1 MTLSRLVLGA
11 AVLFTGPAHAL
22 LLGGVEVP
30 KEKVVVYLM
39 IGHSNMAGNDAR
51 NSDGVAHPRAWNYT
65 WSAAT
70 KTWVPAKETPG
81 AMRNGL
87 STRGSGGP
95 SMPFLKQMADANP
108 AYHFGV
114 VTNASLSS
122 TCKGENPGVNTSG
135 MDPEDNRYW
144 KGARLYNEI
153 VTAAKEVRD
162 QVTLGGI
169 VCMLGAVEATR
180 LPDSICRSFGAD
192 LAQLAKDIRGELGMP
207 NLPFMMGEYEMGATG
222 QFSPSLPMPGVIL
235 AQTRL
240 VPTLLDNAALIP
252 SQGIPMMDD
261 HHYAAKVGQVEFAK
275 RIVAAIQQK
284 GWFPPNSG
292 ASIVAPA
299 PGRQAVLVRG
309 GDAGIRRGA
318 VAIFRGETP
327 YLIDGKALSIVRK
340 HAIEIP

>member
-1 MTLSRLVLGA
+1 MPYNRLVLGIS
-11 AVLFTGPAHAL
+11 LLLIGPAHAL

-51 NSDGVAHPRAWNYT
+51 NSDGTVHPRVWNYT

-70 KTWVPAKETPG
+70 KAWVPAKETPG
-81 AMRNGL
+81 SMRNGL

-95 SMPFLKQMADANP
+95 TMPFLKQMADANP
-108 AYHFGV
+108 TYHFGV

-122 TCKGENPGVNTSG
+122 TCKGENPGANSSG

-153 VTAAKEVRD
+153 VIAAKEVQA

-192 LAQLAKDIRGELGMP
+192 LAQLAKDIRSELGMP
-207 NLPFMMGEYEMGATG
+207 NLPFMMGEYETGATG
-222 QFSPSLPMPGVIL
+222 EFSPSLPLPGIVL

-240 VPTLLDNAALIP
+240 LPTLLTNSALI
-252 SQGIPMMDD
+252 SSVGIPMMDN

-275 RIVAAIQQK
+275 RTVAVITEK
-284 GWFPPNSG
+284 SWFPPNAGTSIMAPSIGKAPVSG
-292 ASIVAPA
+292 RGEA
-299 PGRQAVLVRG
+299 GFRQGVRAV
-309 GDAGIRRGA
+309 
-318 VAIFRGETP
+318 FRGDVP
-327 YLIDGKALSIVRK
+327 YLVNGKSLGIVRK